1 MSEMNSTYHYHK
13 NTPIDLGKEFT
24 ICESF
29 SSPSSPYA
37 VMLGEPTAY
46 GAMAGDF
53 LREHNLLRKGSTIVE
68 TGGGYGSLMHGLLSA
83 HGDLIHKVFMVDLS
97 QGLLHRQKKRLMPWQ
112 DRICCIRGDIHDLI
126 PAITGVDLIIAN
138 EVIGD
143 LDTLCGIEANNLPQQ
158 ARDLIDTYALEIPEQ
173 GLFNLNYGAIRLV
186 EALCE
191 KGIPAFITEHSCD
204 PVIPGD
210 MQYLARDLK
219 LDSFPRRIDL
229 YKHSEFTIRFSH
241 LIKVAQAL
249 GRKTMSGSLIDLIN
263 LKKSNALK
271 TIFTIRACG
280 TERQEIIYEM
290 LDHIREYRWLI
301 ISP

>member
-1 MSEMNSTYHYHK
+1 MAEMNSTYTYHK
-13 NTPIDLGKEFT
+13 DTPIDLMKEFT

-29 SSPSSPYA
+29 SSAASPYA
-37 VMLGEPTAY
+37 IALQEPRAY

-53 LREHNLLRKGSTIVE
+53 LRAQKWLKKGSTLLEI
-68 TGGGYGSLMHGLLSA
+68 GGGYGSLMHGLLSA
-83 HGDLIHKVFMVDLS
+83 HGDLIKKIFMMDLS
-97 QGLLHRQKKRLMPWQ
+97 RGLLHKQRQRLRPWQ
-112 DRICCIRGDIHDLI
+112 DRISCIQGDIHELI

-143 LDTLCGIEANNLPQQ
+143 LDTLCDINPENLPQQ
-158 ARDLIDTYALEIPEQ
+158 AQSLIDTYGLEVPAK
-173 GLFNLNYGAIRLV
+173 GLFNLNSGAIRLV
-186 EALCE
+186 EAISQ

-204 PVIPGD
+204 PIIPHD
-210 MQYLARDLK
+210 MQYLTSDLD

-249 GRKTMSGSLIDLIN
+249 GRKTRTGSLIDLVN
-263 LKKSNALK
+263 LKKSPALK
-271 TIFTIRACG
+271 TIFTMRACA
-280 TERQEIIYEM
+280 TERQEIIYEL

-301 ISP
+301 IS